1 MGPTQD
7 AGPTMSHRRG
17 QRMTFDFGVVVY
29 ALPYLL
35 EGAKLTLSMTL
46 LAILLGVPVGIG
58 LFIGLQSGGAVLRK
72 AISLYISFARG
83 TPLFIQILVVY
94 YLLPSIGLDIPS
106 FFAAV
111 IALSLNSGAYI
122 SEMIRGGLTAIP
134 RGQIEAARALAMP
147 RRLIWRRITLP
158 QIFALIL
165 PPLTVEFTALLK
177 ASALV
182 SVIGVIELTRT
193 AQQIV
198 AATFRPIEIW
208 IAVGLIYFV
217 MCYALGALTRRIER
231 GTAVYRP
238 H

>member
-1 MGPTQD
+1 MK
-7 AGPTMSHRRG
+7 
-17 QRMTFDFGVVVY
+17 FDFDVVIH

-35 EGAKLTLSMTL
+35 EGAKLTLSISL

-58 LFIGLQSGGAVLRK
+58 LFIGLQSGGRILRK
-72 AISLYISFARG
+72 LIALYISFARG
-83 TPLFIQILVVY
+83 TPLFIQILIVY

-122 SEMIRGGLTAIP
+122 SEMIRGGLTAVP
-134 RGQIEAARALAMP
+134 KGQIEAARALAMP
-147 RRLIWRRITLP
+147 CSLIWRRITLP

-208 IAVGLIYFV
+208 LVVGLLYFI

-231 GTAVYRP
+231 ATAVYRL

>member
-1 MGPTQD
+1 MK
-7 AGPTMSHRRG
+7 
-17 QRMTFDFGVVVY
+17 FDVGAIVD

-35 EGAKLTLSMTL
+35 QGAKLTLAMSV
-46 LAILLGVPVGIG
+46 LAILLGIPVGIAI
-58 LFIGLQSGGAVLRK
+58 FIGLQSGSRLLRK
-72 AISLYISFARG
+72 PILLYISFARG
-83 TPLFIQILVVY
+83 TPLFIQILIVY
-94 YLLPSIGLDIPS
+94 YLLPSIGLDMPS

-122 SEMIRGGLTAIP
+122 SEMIRGGLTAVP

-182 SVIGVIELTRT
+182 SVIGVVELTRT

-208 IAVGLIYFV
+208 LVVGVLYFI
-217 MCYALGALTRRIER
+217 MCFALGALARRIER
-231 GTAVYRP
+231 ATAVFRP